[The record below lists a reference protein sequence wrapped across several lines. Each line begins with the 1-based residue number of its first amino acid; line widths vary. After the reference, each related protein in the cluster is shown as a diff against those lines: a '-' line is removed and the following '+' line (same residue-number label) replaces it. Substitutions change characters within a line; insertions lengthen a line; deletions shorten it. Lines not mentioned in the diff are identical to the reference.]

1 MPLISVIIPTKD
13 SAGTIGVCLDSLA
26 SQTCADFE
34 VLVQDGLSADGTVD
48 VVEAFRVRNPGL
60 AMHVFQER
68 DGGIYDAMNRALG
81 RARGEYVLFLGSDDR
96 LFDADTLLRVSQS
109 LTAHDDVVYGDVV
122 SPRFAGRYGGRFSI
136 DRIKRSNICHQA
148 IFVRRRVFD
157 ALGTFDLRFRVLA
170 DWEHNMR
177 WFLAPEV
184 RVRHIDMVIAHY
196 ADGGMSS
203 CSIDPTFAREQRLL
217 YVRHGRHCVPTGE
230 KARIVAREIFA
241 AIRRRDWPR
250 LARGLASC
258 PAVIARQ
265 RPVAR

>member
-136 DRIKRSNICHQA
+136 DRIKRSNICSTSATAGTAFQPG
-148 IFVRRRVFD
+148 RRPASWQGKFSRRSGAATGRASLV
-157 ALGTFDLRFRVLA
+157 
-170 DWEHNMR
+170 DWL
-177 WFLAPEV
+177 LAP
-184 RVRHIDMVIAHY
+184 
-196 ADGGMSS
+196 
-203 CSIDPTFAREQRLL
+203 P
-217 YVRHGRHCVPTGE
+217 
-230 KARIVAREIFA
+230 
-241 AIRRRDWPR
+241 
-250 LARGLASC
+250 
-258 PAVIARQ
+258 
-265 RPVAR
+265 